1 MFDLVTAM
9 AAIGGTWLVVIPTLT
24 GAGLVLRRAFGL
36 RPRHSGDVF
45 GAFWTGWALVLAF
58 LPLWHLGFRVNWEA
72 ALLVAVLGAA
82 GLAWNRADL
91 WALFRRSLPP
101 YAMWYGLVALAA
113 VWFSNLALDAPWDY
127 DAGLYHLPSVEW
139 ASAYPAVPGLGNL
152 HARLAR
158 NSSYFLF
165 AALLDFGPWAGR
177 YTHLIGGVVLLPLI
191 AQTALSGFK
200 LALKPPARWL
210 SHLLVVAVLPMVV
223 YLLRGSQL
231 SSLSTDLPVFVL
243 GVVVAAR
250 LLDLLEDR
258 DGDARARGYSVF
270 VIAALAVV
278 GTAIKLSFL
287 AFGGAAALIAVAVW
301 WRQTGGVDGHRRAGV
316 LAWIAGFGLLAAVAW
331 MAHGVILSGYIA
343 YPSTV
348 GSLPVDWRMLP
359 EHVHDEASWI
369 RAYGRLPGEDWE
381 TVLAD
386 WSWLDPWFRDLVRQP
401 YPIVLPVGLLVAAIG
416 ALALG
421 TMAGRRA
428 GQREPP
434 PTPGAARLVILPPV
448 ASLVYWFF
456 SAPHVRFVGAS
467 LWVLGASVGLLA
479 LDRLGVRRGLAAA
492 LVIGWAVALS
502 AFSIATQGTRW
513 QEAGPDHGFHPIPPV
528 ELREIE
534 TDSGVRLYTPVADD
548 RCWDA
553 PLPCTPQRLPDLR
566 LRTDGDLRDGFTRR

>member
-9 AAIGGTWLVVIPTLT
+9 AAIGGMWLVVISTLT

-36 RPRHSGDVF
+36 RLRRSGDVF
-45 GAFWTGWALVLAF
+45 GAFWTGWALVLAL

-82 GLAWNRADL
+82 GLAWNRADIA
-91 WALFRRSLPP
+91 ALVRRSLPR
-101 YAMWYGLVALAA
+101 YAVWYVLVALVA
-113 VWFSNLALDAPWDY
+113 VWLSNLALDAPWDY
-127 DAGLYHLPSVEW
+127 DTGLYHLPSVEW

-152 HARLAR
+152 YAPLAR

-177 YTHLIGGVVLLPLI
+177 YTHLVSGVILLPLI
-191 AQTALSGFK
+191 AQAMFSGFK
-200 LALKPPARWL
+200 LALKPAARRL

-231 SSLSTDLPVFVL
+231 ASLSTDLPVFVL
-243 GVVVAAR
+243 GVVVAVR

-258 DGDARARGYSVF
+258 GSDLREHGYSVF
-270 VIAALAVV
+270 IITALA
-278 GTAIKLSFL
+278 AIGAAVKLSFS
-287 AFGGAAALIAVAVW
+287 AFGGVAALIAVTVW
-301 WRQTGGVDGHRRAGV
+301 WRRAGRDPGGQRV
-316 LAWIAGFGLLAAVAW
+316 GPLAWAAGFGLLAAVAW
-331 MAHGVILSGYIA
+331 MAHGLVLSGYIA

-348 GSLPVDWRMLP
+348 GSLPVDWRMLS
-359 EHVHDEASWI
+359 EHVQDEARWI
-369 RAYGRLPGEDWE
+369 RADARLPGEDWE

-386 WSWLDPWFRDLVRQP
+386 WDWLDPWFRDLVRQP
-401 YPIVLPVGLLVAAIG
+401 YPVVLPVGLLAAGG

-421 TMAGRRA
+421 TVMRRRA

-434 PTPGAARLVILPPV
+434 HAPAAAWLVILP
-448 ASLVYWFF
+448 SLVSLAFWFF
-456 SAPHVRFVGAS
+456 TAPNIRFAGAS

-479 LDRLGVRRGLAAA
+479 LDRIGVKRGLAAA

-553 PLPCTPQRLPDLR
+553 PLPCSPQRLSDLR
-566 LRTDGDLRDGFTRR
+566 LRRDGDLRRGFTRR